1 MQKTINKCNLHFSK
15 AFTNAEHIHYDKAA
29 IIAVKELKLSNEE
42 VVSFTDFKDRRVIVF
57 GTNFGNFGVT
67 EECSDDKYSYLTSYN
82 KSHPLK
88 DLVPSLTLT
97 DQDLLYVC
105 GSEDYPNISERV
117 DSLIA
122 SIQEYFK

>member
-1 MQKTINKCNLHFSK
+1 MRKTANKRNLHFSK
-15 AFTNAEHIHYDKAA
+15 AFSDTENIHYDKAA
-29 IIAVKELKLSNEE
+29 IVAIKDLKLSNEE

-67 EECSDDKYSYLTSYN
+67 EEYSDGHYSYLTSYD
-82 KSHPLK
+82 KKHPLK

-97 DQDLLYVC
+97 EQDLLYVC
-105 GSEDYPNISERV
+105 GSDDYPNISERV
-117 DSLIA
+117 DLLIT

>member
-1 MQKTINKCNLHFSK
+1 MRKSASKYNIYFSK
-15 AFTNAEHIHYDKAA
+15 AFTSAESIHYDKTA
-29 IIAVKELKLSNEE
+29 IVAVKELKLSNEE

-67 EECSDDKYSYLTSYN
+67 EECNDGKYSYLTFYD
-82 KSHPLK
+82 KKHPLK

-117 DSLIA
+117 DLLIA